1 MSVSVQ
7 KRAAAN
13 LASIA
18 TRIPVVRVAMGL
30 DCRCGHW
37 CPRSNDLAD
46 HQTTGIAEDGLLAG
60 QVGHRDAVR
69 EVLAVVLRGGAD
81 GSPSAVADDLADA
94 QMNYLAACGYR
105 IVGDSAGGRDSN
117 GGRND

>member
-1 MSVSVQ
+1 MQ

-30 DCRCGHW
+30 ACRCGHW
-37 CPRSNDLAD
+37 CPSINDLAG
-46 HQTTGIAEDGLLAG
+46 HQTTGIAEGGLQAG

-69 EVLAVVLRGGAD
+69 EVLAAVARGGAS
-81 GSPSAVADDLADA
+81 GLPSDVADNLADA
-94 QMNYLAACGYR
+94 QLNYLTACGYL
-105 IVGDSAGGRDSN
+105 IVPE
-117 GGRND
+117 

>member
-13 LASIA
+13 LASIV

-30 DCRCGHW
+30 ACRCGHW
-37 CPRSNDLAD
+37 CPSSNDLAD
-46 HQTTGIAEDGLLAG
+46 HQTAMLNEAGLV
-60 QVGHRDAVR
+60 VGHPEPRDAVR

-94 QMNYLAACGYR
+94 QLNYLAACGYR
-105 IVGDSAGGRDSN
+105 IVHEQEIT
-117 GGRND
+117 GGRNG

>member
-7 KRAAAN
+7 KRAATN

-18 TRIPVVRVAMGL
+18 TRTPVVRVAMGL
-30 DCRCGHW
+30 ACRCGNW
-37 CPRSNDLAD
+37 CPSINDL
-46 HQTTGIAEDGLLAG
+46 TGNRSTGIAEDGLLAG

-81 GSPSAVADDLADA
+81 GLPSAMADDLADA
-94 QMNYLAACGYR
+94 QLGHLAVCGYH
-105 IVGDSAGGRDSN
+105 IVGDSASGREITGGHD
-117 GGRND
+117 G